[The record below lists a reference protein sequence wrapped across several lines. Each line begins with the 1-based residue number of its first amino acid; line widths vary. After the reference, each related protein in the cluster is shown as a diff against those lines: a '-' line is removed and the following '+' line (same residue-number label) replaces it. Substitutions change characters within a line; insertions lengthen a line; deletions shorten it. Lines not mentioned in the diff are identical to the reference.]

1 MNLTERYKKLIE
13 NWICS
18 MKEYV
23 AEPFDRRELAYYG
36 TGTDV
41 WGIQTHMKGF
51 SAHAVAAA
59 APDLDEAR
67 CGYTRDE
74 LIELS
79 LKMLRFTLES
89 HKTGSYHCTDG
100 EDVKWGHHWLAAL
113 AI

>member
-41 WGIQTHMKGF
+41 WAYRRT
-51 SAHAVAAA
+51 
-59 APDLDEAR
+59 
-67 CGYTRDE
+67 
-74 LIELS
+74 
-79 LKMLRFTLES
+79 
-89 HKTGSYHCTDG
+89 
-100 EDVKWGHHWLAAL
+100 
-113 AI
+113 